1 MAMIETVYVESQVL
15 DHPRTRRILSRL
27 PESVTVIECDHYG
40 EIFNRKNQNFRQ
52 QKANPALILAK
63 KMQNQVLATPEGY
76 GIGGAQNYYF
86 SHMQNCIYDC
96 RYCFLQGMYP
106 SAHYLLFVNF
116 EDFMAEIKQLANASD
131 EKRYFFSGY
140 DCDSLAMEGITQFVT
155 EFLPFFAELP
165 NAIFEL
171 RTKSTNI
178 RALLKHAPIENCVV
192 AFSFTP
198 EVISDAVEHKVPS
211 VSKRIDAMRR
221 LAEAGWQVGLRFDPL
236 IYADNFQ
243 DLYQEL
249 VTAAFQDLNLQQV
262 HSISVG
268 PLRFP
273 EKMAQRIIKLYPQ
286 DKLLAHP
293 LEKRGQFLSYE
304 EDLENTMTT
313 FVEDILS
320 PYVDKQK
327 IFECHPL

>member
-1 MAMIETVYVESQVL
+1 MIDTVYVEQQVL
-15 DHPRTRRILSRL
+15 DHSRTQRILARL
-27 PESVTVIECDHYG
+27 SDKVTVIECDHYG

-52 QKANPALILAK
+52 QKSNPALILAK
-63 KMQNQVLATPEGY
+63 KMQKQVLPTPEGY
-76 GIGGAQNYYF
+76 GIGGSQNYYF

-106 SAHYLLFVNF
+106 GANHLLFVNY
-116 EDFMAEIKQLANASD
+116 EDFMTDIARIANEAPE

-140 DCDSLAMEGITQFVT
+140 DCDSLAMEGITHFA
-155 EFLPFFAELP
+155 EDFMPFFADHP

-178 RALLKHAPIENCVV
+178 RSLLKQTPIDNCVI

-198 EVISDAVEHKVPS
+198 EVVSKAVEHKVPS
-211 VSKRIDAMRR
+211 VAKRISAMTS
-221 LAEAGWQVGLRFDPL
+221 LAAAGWQVGLRFDPL
-236 IYADNFQ
+236 IYSDDYQ
-243 DLYQEL
+243 SLYEEL
-249 VTAAFQDLNLQQV
+249 IGLAFSEVNLDKV

-273 EKMAQRIIKLYPQ
+273 EKMYQKIVKLYPQ

-293 LEKRGQFLSYE
+293 LEKRGQFVSYE
-304 EDLENTMTT
+304 AELEKAMTE
-313 FVEDILS
+313 FVESSLL
-320 PYVDKQK
+320 PYVSKQK